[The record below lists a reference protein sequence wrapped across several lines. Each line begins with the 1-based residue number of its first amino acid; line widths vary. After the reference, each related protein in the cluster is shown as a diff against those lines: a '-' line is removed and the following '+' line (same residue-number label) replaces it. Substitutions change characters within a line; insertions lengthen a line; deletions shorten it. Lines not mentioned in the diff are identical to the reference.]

1 MKAYELIMETL
12 LRRTYLRI
20 IHAAWLGIYG
30 ATFLIPFPPEV
41 WSWGAFVFGWSGCLL
56 PLLLSAGIFGNDIA
70 SGRIGLLITKPI
82 RLGDLYLYRLLG
94 LSLQGVVHLAAV
106 GTLILALHRLTGRGN
121 TENFL
126 AWLLVS
132 WLIFNTWAALSTTL
146 SIVVKREHNAI
157 LLFFAAGVVVFAL
170 SFVVSFFPDHKLT
183 AVFLGLVR
191 WACPPVELMGRIGLG
206 LAGVWR
212 SLDSVAHSLMLT
224 VLYGAIGIILLGR
237 REFKYARE
245 G

>member
-1 MKAYELIMETL
+1 
-12 LRRTYLRI
+12 
-20 IHAAWLGIYG
+20 
-30 ATFLIPFPPEV
+30 
-41 WSWGAFVFGWSGCLL
+41 
-56 PLLLSAGIFGNDIA
+56 
-70 SGRIGLLITKPI
+70 
-82 RLGDLYLYRLLG
+82 
-94 LSLQGVVHLAAV
+94 LQGAVHLIAV
-106 GTLILALHRLTGRGN
+106 GALIVTLHHFTNRGSA
-121 TENFL
+121 ENFL

-146 SIVVKREHNAI
+146 SVLVKREHNAM
-157 LLFFAAGVVVFAL
+157 LLFFATTVVIFGI
-170 SFVVSFFPDHKLT
+170 SFVGSFYPDHKLT

-206 LAGVWR
+206 LTSLWQG
-212 SLDSVAHSLMLT
+212 LDSVAHALLLT